1 MRLLTNSFYIICGN
15 EMIVT
20 ESKLLQTIGKYGFNM
35 IAVDSFKRKY
45 QAVWLQRS
53 STSDADWEE
62 GNTK

>member
-35 IAVDSFKRKY
+35 IAVDSFKIKY
-45 QAVWLQRS
+45 QAVV
-53 STSDADWEE
+53 T
-62 GNTK
+62 